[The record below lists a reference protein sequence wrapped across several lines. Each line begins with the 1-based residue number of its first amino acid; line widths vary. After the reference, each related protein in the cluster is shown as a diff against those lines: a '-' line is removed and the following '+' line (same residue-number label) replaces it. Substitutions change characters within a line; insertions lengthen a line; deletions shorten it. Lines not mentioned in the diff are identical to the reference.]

1 MAVDASKAPTIDT
14 RRSTASPDT
23 WGNAAELGE
32 DLARRVR
39 EADILLTPSEGL
51 IDRPTVRYFPSGTT
65 EFFRYLER
73 VAPPTVRVEI
83 ASSDDD
89 YQELTRHAAILHI
102 AAIVVTIGAAP
113 LAINLISTYIYDHW
127 FRKPEETTLR
137 TQITMH
143 DAERGLSVEI
153 DYDGPADA
161 FKDTA
166 LATLKEFLD
175 ERSDPDATNR
185 S

>member
-1 MAVDASKAPTIDT
+1 MAVDATKPPTIDV
-14 RRSTASPDT
+14 RRSTLSPT
-23 WGNAAELGE
+23 SWGTAAELGE
-32 DLARRVR
+32 DLAARVR

-51 IDRPTVRYFPSGTT
+51 IDRPTVPYFPSGTT
-65 EFFRYLER
+65 EFFRYLEGA
-73 VAPPTVRVEI
+73 VPPTVRVEV
-83 ASSDDD
+83 ASTDDD
-89 YQELTRHAAILHI
+89 YQELARHAAILHL

-127 FRKPEETTLR
+127 FRKPDETTLR

-143 DAERGLSVEI
+143 DAARGISVELN
-153 DYDGPADA
+153 YDGPADA

-175 ERSDPDATNR
+175 ERSDPDDTNG